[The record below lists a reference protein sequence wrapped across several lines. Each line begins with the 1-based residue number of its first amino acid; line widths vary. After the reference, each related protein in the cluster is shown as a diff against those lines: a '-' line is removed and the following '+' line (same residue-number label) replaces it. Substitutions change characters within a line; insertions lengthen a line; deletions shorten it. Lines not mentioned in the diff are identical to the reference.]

1 MAKLGR
7 IRGVTHIAAEGKLWF
22 EVITISMDSAPVI
35 DLDQAREGEGTVRN
49 RIYAALAGMPCLLTA
64 VGAHA
69 DQPVHWQMGMQEA
82 ATPIMHE
89 IRWFEQYTLW
99 FIVPVTL
106 FVLALL
112 IVVVLKF
119 RASANPVPSKTSHN
133 TAIEVVW
140 TLAPVLILLFL
151 AFPSFNLLNAQLTQ
165 PENPDVTLKATAT
178 QWLWSYEYTAAEGA
192 EPVSFDSYMLKDQ
205 DRAAAGKEDKAR
217 YPRLLAVD
225 NEMVVPVGKTVRLL
239 VTAAP
244 TDVIHSFAMPAFG
257 VKIDAVPG
265 RLNET
270 WFKAEKEGLYYG
282 QCSELCGK
290 DHAFMPIAIRV
301 VSEQQYNTWLAA
313 AGSDLNGANRALM
326 ASVDGAPRT
335 VDVAANETN

>member
-1 MAKLGR
+1 M
-7 IRGVTHIAAEGKLWF
+7 T
-22 EVITISMDSAPVI
+22 
-35 DLDQAREGEGTVRN
+35 N
-49 RIYAALAGMPCLLTA
+49 RIYASLVGIICLLTA
-64 VGAHA
+64 VGARA
-69 DQPVHWQMGMQEA
+69 DQPREWQMGLQEA

-112 IVVVLKF
+112 IVVAVKF
-119 RASANPVPSKTSHN
+119 RASKSPVASKTSHN
-133 TAIEVVW
+133 TAIEIVW
-140 TLAPVLILLFL
+140 TLAPVLILMFL

-165 PENPDVTLKATAT
+165 PENPDLTLKATAT
-178 QWLWSYEYTAAEGA
+178 QWQWNYEYTAAEGA
-192 EPVSFDSYMLKDQ
+192 EALAFDSYLLKDV
-205 DRAAAGKEDKAR
+205 DRAAAGKNDKAI

-239 VTAAP
+239 VTSAP
-244 TDVIHSFAMPAFG
+244 TDVIHAFAMPAFG

-270 WFKAEKEGLYYG
+270 WFKPEKVGLYYG

-290 DHAFMPIAIRV
+290 DHAYMPIAIRV
-301 VSEQQYNTWLAA
+301 VSEEQYKTWYAA
-313 AGSDLNGANRALM
+313 AASDLSGANRALM
-326 ASVDGAPRT
+326 ASVDGAPSA
-335 VDVAANETN
+335 VQVAENETK